1 MQQLFLSPTAVTTYL
16 RCPLQYWWR
25 YVARVRTRPTAQMV
39 TGLAVHRA
47 QERAMRALL
56 DSGRPMPD
64 EEVVQAALDEFD
76 ALQPTAYWAADDSTE
91 ACRSEVQRLAALYA
105 RAVAPTTRPV
115 LVEQKVSARVGPVAV
130 EGVIDLVDADG
141 VVRDLKVRQRAQ
153 SDGLRVDYQLG
164 IYVVAA
170 EATGLRVS
178 AVQLDQLVATRQ
190 PAYVPVRL
198 AREEVDTRRAVATTQ
213 AVADAIASQRFYP
226 TDDPKTCSWCPYRDV
241 CWGHPWWDY
250 LRSPDRAA
258 AVATETM
265 PEKVDT
271 GADLPW

>member
-153 SDGLRVDYQLG
+153 SDGLRVDYQRPAG
-164 IYVVAA
+164 
-170 EATGLRVS
+170 GLPGPRRWTPAQTS
-178 AVQLDQLVATRQ
+178 RGDALCPTR
-190 PAYVPVRL
+190 YVPR
-198 AREEVDTRRAVATTQ
+198 
-213 AVADAIASQRFYP
+213 
-226 TDDPKTCSWCPYRDV
+226 
-241 CWGHPWWDY
+241 
-250 LRSPDRAA
+250 A
-258 AVATETM
+258 AVAVALCTWSAAGY
-265 PEKVDT
+265 P
-271 GADLPW
+271 GADSAWKASASGTVRGAALSWPAARITPCATACTAETAWT